1 MIKVNVS
8 IDGKPFEVDLLN
20 LSGAEE
26 AVSVTCNG
34 EALVVAVPRVAAPDQ
49 MEWIIVNGRPYE
61 IAIDPS
67 LRWIKAFD
75 GMHRVEVSD
84 RSASVARPSSGDGR
98 VKAPIP
104 GLVTRVLVAKGDA
117 VEAGQSLL
125 LLEAMKMENEILAPR
140 AGVVVDLN
148 AVPGKSVTL
157 HEMLV
162 EIE

>member
-1 MIKVNVS
+1 MINVNVLV
-8 IDGKPFEVDLLN
+8 DGKQFEVDLTGLG
-20 LSGAEE
+20 GATTSIT
-26 AVSVTCNG
+26 VLCNG
-34 EALVVAVPRVAAPDQ
+34 EQLAVAVPAVAQPDH

-75 GMHRVEVSD
+75 GMHHVEVTD
-84 RSASVARPSSGDGR
+84 RRATVARPVSADGR

-104 GLVTRVLVAKGDA
+104 GLVTRVFVQQGDQ
-117 VEAGQSLL
+117 VEAGQPLL

-140 AGVVVDLN
+140 AGKVVDLN
-148 AVPGKSVTL
+148 AAPGKSVTL
-157 HEMLV
+157 HELLV

>member
-1 MIKVNVS
+1 MISVNVS
-8 IDGKPFEVDLLN
+8 IDGKSFEVDLLN
-20 LSGAEE
+20 LSGAEDKV
-26 AVSVTCNG
+26 AVTCNR
-34 EALVVAVPRVAAPDQ
+34 EALVVSVPRVAAPDQ

-75 GMHRVEVSD
+75 GMHRVEVND
-84 RSASVARPSSGDGR
+84 RSVSFARPSSGDGR

-104 GLVTRVLVAKGDA
+104 GLVTRVLVQLGDQ
-117 VEAGQSLL
+117 VEDSQPLL

-140 AGVVVDLN
+140 AGKVVDLN
-148 AVPGKSVTL
+148 AAPGKSVTL
-157 HEMLV
+157 HELLV

>member
-1 MIKVNVS
+1 MIKVNVTV
-8 IDGKPFEVDLLN
+8 DGKPFEVDLAT
-20 LSGAEE
+20 LSGAE
-26 AVSVTCNG
+26 ARVAVTCNG
-34 EALVVAVPRVAAPDQ
+34 EALDVSVPRVAAPDQ

-84 RSASVARPSSGDGR
+84 RSVSFARPSSGDGR

-140 AGVVVDLN
+140 GGVVVDLN

-157 HEMLV
+157 HELLV

>member
-1 MIKVNVS
+1 MIKVNVE
-8 IDGKPFEVDLLN
+8 IDGKPFEVDLLTVT
-20 LSGAEE
+20 GAEQV
-26 AVSVTCNG
+26 VSVTCNG
-34 EALVVAVPRVAAPDQ
+34 QALDVAVPQVAQPDQ

-75 GMHRVEVSD
+75 GMHRVEVTD
-84 RSASVARPSSGDGR
+84 RRAAVARPTSADGR

-104 GLVTRVLVAKGDA
+104 GLITRVLVQQGDQ
-117 VEAGQSLL
+117 VEAGQPLL

-140 AGVVVDLN
+140 GGQVLTLN
-148 AVPGKSVTL
+148 ATPGTTVTL
-157 HEMLV
+157 NEELM

>member
-1 MIKVNVS
+1 MIKVNVTV
-8 IDGKPFEVDLLN
+8 DGKAFEVDLLT
-20 LSGAEE
+20 LSGAEN
-26 AVSVTCNG
+26 AVAVTCNG
-34 EALVVAVPRVAAPDQ
+34 EALDVAVPRVATPDQ

-125 LLEAMKMENEILAPR
+125 LLEAMKMENDISILRGGAVKEIRVQVGQKVNL
-140 AGVVVDLN
+140 GDVL
-148 AVPGKSVTL
+148 
-157 HEMLV
+157 LV
-162 EIE
+162 IA

>member
-1 MIKVNVS
+1 MIKVNVV
-8 IDGKPFEVDLLN
+8 IDGKQFEVDVMG
-20 LSGAEE
+20 LSGA
-26 AVSVTCNG
+26 ADALPVVCNG
-34 EALVVAVPRVAAPDQ
+34 ESLNVAVPAVAAPDQ

-75 GMHRVEVSD
+75 GMHAVEVSD
-84 RSASVARPSSGDGR
+84 RSVSFARPSSGDGR

-104 GLVTRVLVAKGDA
+104 GLVTRVLVQKGDA
-117 VEAGQSLL
+117 VEAGQPLL

-148 AVPGKSVTL
+148 AVPGKSVIL
-157 HEMLV
+157 HELLV
-162 EIE
+162 EIG

>member
-1 MIKVNVS
+1 MSKVNVV
-8 IDGKPFEVDLLN
+8 IDGKLFEVDVPTP
-20 LSGAEE
+20 GA
-26 AVSVTCNG
+26 AADTVPVVCNG
-34 EALVVAVPRVAAPDQ
+34 EELAVAVPSVAHPDQ

-75 GMHRVEVSD
+75 GMHSVEVSD
-84 RSASVARPSSGDGR
+84 RSVSFTRPSSGDGR

-157 HEMLV
+157 HELLV
-162 EIE
+162 EIG

>member
-1 MIKVNVS
+1 MIKVNVV
-8 IDGKPFEVDLLN
+8 IDGQPFEVDLLN
-20 LSGAEE
+20 LSGAEQ

-34 EALVVAVPRVAAPDQ
+34 ETLAVAVPEVVQPDQ

-75 GMHRVEVSD
+75 GMHRVEVTD
-84 RSASVARPSSGDGR
+84 RRATVARPSSADGR

-104 GLVTRVLVAKGDA
+104 GLITRVLVQPGDQ
-117 VEAGQSLL
+117 VETGQPLL

-140 AGVVVDLN
+140 SGQVIKVN
-148 AVPGKSVTL
+148 AAPGNSVTL
-157 HEMLV
+157 SEELL
-162 EIE
+162 EIG

>member
-1 MIKVNVS
+1 MISVNVS
-8 IDGKPFEVDLLN
+8 IDGKSFEVDLLN
-20 LSGAEE
+20 LSGAEDKV
-26 AVSVTCNG
+26 AVTCNG
-34 EALVVAVPRVAAPDQ
+34 EALVVSVPRVAAPDQ

-84 RSASVARPSSGDGR
+84 RSAGFARPSSADGR

-104 GLVTRVLVAKGDA
+104 GLITRVLVQLGDQ
-117 VEAGQSLL
+117 VEGGQPLL

-140 AGVVVDLN
+140 GGSVLHLSAL
-148 AVPGKSVTL
+148 PGKSVTL
-157 HEMLV
+157 NEELMD
-162 EIE
+162 IG